1 MNFLELAKQ
10 RYSLRKYAK
19 TPVGP
24 LALNMILEAALCAP
38 TAHNLQPQ
46 RVFVLNRPELIEKID
61 RCTPCHFG
69 EPCVLM
75 VGYDDRISWKRPYD
89 GKDYGEVD
97 ASIAATQI
105 MLEAADLGLGTTW
118 IGHYDPAKLAEEF
131 PMDEHIHII
140 GLITLGYPAENAH
153 PAKLHTA
160 SIPMEDMVRYL

>member
-1 MNFLELAKQ
+1 MSFLELAKA
-10 RYSLRKYAK
+10 RYSVRKYDQ

-38 TAHNLQPQ
+38 TAVNLQPQ
-46 RVFVLNRPELIEKID
+46 RVFVLSSPEQMEKIS
-61 RCTPCHFG
+61 RCTPFRFG
-69 EPCVLM
+69 QPCVLM

-97 ASIAATQI
+97 ASIAATQM

-160 SIPMEDMVRYL
+160 TIPMEDMVTYL